1 MNEKA
6 RNLTSAAILA
16 AVGAYWFIAAD
27 DFGPLS
33 RLFPR
38 VISGVVF
45 VLALCL
51 AVVTLLGRGPAIDRA
66 KGDAGERHV
75 RSGTLMAALVLWTA
89 LVPVVG
95 LLIASLIGVTLMG
108 FITFRAH
115 TGTVRAIIIA
125 LISVGAFYLLFQE
138 ILRVRFPMG
147 LLG

>member
-6 RNLTSAAILA
+6 RNLTSAVVLTI
-16 AVGAYWFIAAD
+16 VGAYWFVTAD
-27 DFGPLS
+27 AFGPLS

-38 VISGVVF
+38 VISGFVF

-51 AVVTLLGRGPAIDRA
+51 AVLTIAGRGPAIAMA

-89 LVPVVG
+89 LIPLLG
-95 LLIASLIGVTLMG
+95 LLIASLVGVTLMG
-108 FITFRAH
+108 VITFRAH
-115 TGTVRAIIIA
+115 TGTVRAIIVA

-147 LLG
+147 LLP